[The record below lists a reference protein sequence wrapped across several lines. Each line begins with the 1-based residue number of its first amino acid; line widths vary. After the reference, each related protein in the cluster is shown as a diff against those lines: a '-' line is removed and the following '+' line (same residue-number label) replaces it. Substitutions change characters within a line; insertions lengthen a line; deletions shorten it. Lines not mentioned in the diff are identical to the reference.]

1 MSLRSL
7 ARRGRTIALMSSVLM
22 VAGIVAAEARPG
34 GGKSSGSRG
43 TRTMSAPA
51 PTATAPQGAQ
61 PMQRTQQP
69 ATAPSMAPQGAANSA
84 AAAAAQPS
92 RMRGIMTGVAAG
104 LLGAGLFGLLTG
116 SGLFGGLSGLASI
129 LGFLLQI
136 ALVAGLAML
145 AFRFFRR
152 RSEAAQPAYAGAAA
166 AGNAMPRMAQAQPG
180 YTPTPQP
187 APAAPSEPVDL
198 AGADFDVFETRLK
211 EVMDLYSQGH
221 LDGLRRI
228 STPEMVAYFEED
240 LAADAKRGVVDQT
253 KDIALLQ
260 GDLSEAWREN
270 GFDYATVA
278 MRFGF
283 INTVTDKRSGA
294 LVEGSASERQE
305 ATEYWTFVRPAQGGQ
320 WRVSAIQQ
328 AG

>member
-1 MSLRSL
+1 MSLRTL
-7 ARRGRTIALMSSVLM
+7 ARRGRSIVLLSSVLF

-152 RSEAAQPAYAGAAA
+152 RQDTMQPAYANAAA
-166 AGNAMPRMAQAQPG
+166 TNAAPRMAQAQPG
-180 YTPTPQP
+180 YTPAPQP
-187 APAAPSEPVDL
+187 VPETPSEPVEL
-198 AGADFDVFETRLK
+198 TGADFDVFETRLK
-211 EVMDLYSQGH
+211 EVMSLYSQGH
-221 LDGLRRI
+221 LDGLRRM
-228 STPEMVAYFEED
+228 STPEMGAYFEED

-253 KDIALLQ
+253 KDVALLQ

-283 INTVTDKRSGA
+283 INTVTDKKTGA
-294 LVEGSASERQE
+294 VIEGSATERQE

-328 AG
+328 VG